1 MHNLL
6 LMDRKSPPI
15 ALEARQYEALP
26 VLAANSG
33 RLTGNREVMSWSVG
47 LVPTTHISSVLD
59 FLMRCRLL
67 VTYRISASALAIM
80 HSPRSAAFRWPTS
93 RRRRTTPPRS
103 RSSNRLKQETARP
116 SRFPQVDPSFPA
128 GLGTRTS
135 PSPPW

>member
-47 LVPTTHISSVLD
+47 LVPTN
-59 FLMRCRLL
+59 
-67 VTYRISASALAIM
+67 ALAVTVACWREAD
-80 HSPRSAAFRWPTS
+80 SSGLN
-93 RRRRTTPPRS
+93 RR
-103 RSSNRLKQETARP
+103 KGAV
-116 SRFPQVDPSFPA
+116 RFHH
-128 GLGTRTS
+128 R
-135 PSPPW
+135 